1 MMGSVVAAAH
11 VCDDMACGVLAYV
24 EGVPLGRHAA
34 ASPQGR
40 RIVPSQVVSAF
51 LPDTRKSVFAATTLS
66 LTGALL
72 LTASLPANAQELPAA
87 KTHSA
92 AVSSVQQID
101 TTQTAA
107 SGQTLSRAAVTASA
121 APVAQTAV
129 ARTAVAQPAA
139 AATQTATTTQTTSTR
154 TTAAV
159 TAAPASVAGSSLLS
173 TAYSLS
179 GTPYVWGGTTP
190 AGFDC
195 SGFVRYVFAQHG
207 ISLPRTSQAQTAAG
221 TIISASQAQP
231 GDLVSWGYHIGIYLG
246 NGKMID
252 APRPGQTVGVHAVWG
267 SPVYVRIG

>member
-1 MMGSVVAAAH
+1 M
-11 VCDDMACGVLAYV
+11 
-24 EGVPLGRHAA
+24 
-34 ASPQGR
+34 
-40 RIVPSQVVSAF
+40 SAF

-92 AVSSVQQID
+92 AVSSLQRID

-107 SGQTLSRAAVTASA
+107 SGQTLSRTAVTASA
-121 APVAQTAV
+121 APVVQTA
-129 ARTAVAQPAA
+129 ATQTAA
-139 AATQTATTTQTTSTR
+139 AATQTATTTQTTSAR
-154 TTAAV
+154 TSTTTTT

-179 GTPYVWGGTTP
+179 GIPYVWGGITP

-195 SGFVRYVFAQHG
+195 SGFVQYVFAQHG

-221 TIISASQAQP
+221 SSISVAQAQP

-252 APRPGQTVGVHAVWG
+252 APRPGQTVGVHSVWG